1 MCLSVCDGHTR
12 YTLAAA
18 TAIFALWPVAAI
30 GQSCGL
36 LAVIEAGI
44 EKEYGELPMAE
55 WRAAVPEGTPQ
66 MSIRLSVNTKTGSV
80 TLLSV
85 PDRRGHAMGC
95 LVASGDNF
103 RPIQKSSGQ
112 EVERP

>member
-1 MCLSVCDGHTR
+1 MCLTVRDEHIR
-12 YTLAAA
+12 HILAAA
-18 TAIFALWPVAAI
+18 AAVFALWPLAAS

-55 WRAAVPEGTPQ
+55 WRAAVPEGAPQ
-66 MSIRLSVNTKTGSV
+66 MRIRLYVNTKTGTV

-95 LVASGDNF
+95 LAASGDQF
-103 RPIQKSSGQ
+103 RPIQKSTGQ